1 MIIDLHRFIAME
13 RPSWNELEGTLE
25 RLEANAG
32 APLSLEEARR
42 FHHLYQRVSADL
54 ARIATFASEPELRR
68 YLESLTARAYAEIHE
83 TRRRTHRFA
92 PVRWFTR
99 EFPVVFRRHIHA
111 FLLAVLITICGAAFG
126 GLALALDSD
135 AKEAILPAMFA
146 NHLNDPAKR
155 VAMEER
161 GGAKDRSSGG
171 HATFAGFLMVNNIKV
186 SIFTLALGMT
196 YGIGTIVI
204 LFFNGVVLGLIAVDY
219 ILAGQTVF
227 LLGWLMPHG
236 VIEIP
241 AILVAG
247 QAGLILGKALIG
259 WGDRLP
265 LRARF
270 RVVGGDL
277 MTIIGGVA
285 VMLVWAGLV
294 ESFLSQ
300 YHQPVIPYW
309 AKIVFGSVELVAL
322 VWFLAWCGRAAEN
335 EADVTNAECGT
346 RNAE

>member
-1 MIIDLHRFIAME
+1 MIIDLPRFIATE
-13 RPSWNELEGTLE
+13 RPAWNELEQTLQ

-32 APLSLEEARR
+32 AALTLEEARR

-54 ARIATFASEPELRR
+54 ARIATFASEPELRQ

-83 TRRRTHRFA
+83 TRRGTRPFK
-92 PVRWFTR
+92 PVGWFTR
-99 EFPVVFRRHIHA
+99 EFPAVFRRHIHA
-111 FLLAVLITICGAAFG
+111 FLVAVLITIGGVAFG
-126 GLALALDSD
+126 GFAMALDPD

-146 NHLNDPAKR
+146 NHLNNPAKR

-161 GGAKDRSSGG
+161 AKGDKPSGG

-196 YGIGTIVI
+196 YGIGTLVV

-241 AILVAG
+241 AILLAG

-270 RVVGGDL
+270 RLVGGDL

-285 VMLVWAGLV
+285 VMLVWAGMV

-309 AKIVFGSVELVAL
+309 AKIAFGCVELSVL
-322 VWFLAWCGRAAEN
+322 IWFLAWSGRAEKSGVKPAN
-335 EADVTNAECGT
+335 
-346 RNAE
+346 

>member
-1 MIIDLHRFIAME
+1 MIIDLPRFIAMG
-13 RPSWNELEGTLE
+13 RPAWSELERTLE
-25 RLEANAG
+25 RLETHSG
-32 APLSLEEARR
+32 APLTLDEARR

-68 YLESLTARAYAEIHE
+68 YLESLTARAYAELHE
-83 TRRRTHRFA
+83 TRRPTRPFA

-99 EFPVVFRRHIHA
+99 EFPAVFRRHIAA
-111 FLLAVLITICGAAFG
+111 FHLATLITLFGAMFG
-126 GLALALDSD
+126 GFAVALDPD
-135 AKEAILPAMFA
+135 AKEAVLPAMFA

-161 GGAKDRSSGG
+161 AARDRRAGG

-186 SIFTLALGMT
+186 SIFALALGMT
-196 YGIGTIVI
+196 YGVGTMVL
-204 LFFNGVVLGLIAVDY
+204 LFFNGVVLGLIAIDY
-219 ILAGQTVF
+219 ILAGQLVF

-241 AILVAG
+241 AILLAG

-270 RVVGGDL
+270 RVIGADL
-277 MTIIGGVA
+277 MTLIGGVA
-285 VMLVWAGLV
+285 VMLVWAGMV

-309 AKIVFGSVELVAL
+309 AKIAFGSVELVAL
-322 VWFLAWCGRAAEN
+322 VWFLARCGRAVKDAPVR
-335 EADVTNAECGT
+335 AAS
-346 RNAE
+346 

>member
-1 MIIDLHRFIAME
+1 MIIDLPRFIALE
-13 RPSWNELEGTLE
+13 RPSWNELEQTLQ
-25 RLEANAG
+25 RLETNAG
-32 APLSLEEARR
+32 APLTLADARR

-92 PVRWFTR
+92 PLRWFTR
-99 EFPVVFRRHIHA
+99 EFPVVFRRHLHA
-111 FLLAVLITICGAAFG
+111 FLLALLITIGGAAFG
-126 GLALALDSD
+126 GFAMALDRD

-161 GGAKDRSSGG
+161 GGADKRGGG

-196 YGIGTIVI
+196 YGIGTMVI
-204 LFFNGVVLGLIAVDY
+204 LFFNGVVLGLIAIDY

-241 AILVAG
+241 AILLAG

-270 RVVGGDL
+270 RAVGGDL

-285 VMLVWAGLV
+285 LMLVWAGIV

-309 AKIVFGSVELVAL
+309 AKIAFGSVELIAL
-322 VWFLAWCGRAAEN
+322 VWFLARAGRAPHKAAL
-335 EADVTNAECGT
+335 EAS
-346 RNAE
+346 

>member
-1 MIIDLHRFIAME
+1 ME
-13 RPSWNELEGTLE
+13 RPAWSELERTLE
-25 RLEANAG
+25 RLEANAS
-32 APLSLEEARR
+32 APLSLDEARR

-54 ARIATFASEPELRR
+54 ARISTFASEPELRR

-83 TRRRTHRFA
+83 TRQNARRFA

-111 FLLAVLITICGAAFG
+111 FLLATLITLGGAAFG
-126 GLALALDSD
+126 GFAVALDPD
-135 AKEAILPAMFA
+135 AKEAVLPAMFA

-161 GGAKDRSSGG
+161 AAGDRHGGG

-196 YGIGTIVI
+196 YGIGTMVT
-204 LFFNGVVLGLIAVDY
+204 LFFNGVVLGVVAVDY

-241 AILVAG
+241 AILLAG

-265 LRARF
+265 VRARF
-270 RVVGGDL
+270 RVIGPDL
-277 MTIIGGVA
+277 MTLIGGVA
-285 VMLVWAGLV
+285 VMLVWAGIV

-309 AKIVFGSVELVAL
+309 AKITFGAVELMAL
-322 VWFLAWCGRAAEN
+322 IWFLAWSGRETASHPNRPAA
-335 EADVTNAECGT
+335 
-346 RNAE
+346 